1 MKNYKVILMDGLY
14 NNSSKYIQRKEYE
27 YLVSKLDILSNMM
40 QEIETKLGLE
50 LVNFIFRV
58 NYDGN
63 VPESYHYQMFFKL
76 TLDYT
81 DKPFVEVLDHFNDIM
96 GEKLLVKR
104 VSLGLFVYITTF
116 IPYPYTK

>member
-14 NNSSKYIQRKEYE
+14 NNSSKYIQRKKYE

-50 LVNFIFRV
+50 LVNLIVRV

-76 TLDYT
+76 TQDYT
-81 DKPFVEVLDHFNDIM
+81 DKPFVWVLDHFNDIL
-96 GEKLLVKR
+96 GEKPLVKR
-104 VSLGLFVYITTF
+104 VNLGLFVHITTF